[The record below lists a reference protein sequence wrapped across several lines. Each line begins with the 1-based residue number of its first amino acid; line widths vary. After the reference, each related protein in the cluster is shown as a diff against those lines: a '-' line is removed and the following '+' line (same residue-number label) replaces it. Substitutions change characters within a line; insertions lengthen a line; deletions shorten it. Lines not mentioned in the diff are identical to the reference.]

1 MVGDLEMSVSAYS
14 VFPIFIFLL
23 SFTNSDVLL
32 KLLFIF
38 VELIRVPIDNFRFT
52 FWEFFAAFWSGQKVF
67 FLQRITSFLSYASKT
82 NHSSTQLIRA
92 RVITTNKSLLYQF

>member
-32 KLLFIF
+32 KLMFIF

-52 FWEFFAAFWSGQKVF
+52 F
-67 FLQRITSFLSYASKT
+67 
-82 NHSSTQLIRA
+82 
-92 RVITTNKSLLYQF
+92 